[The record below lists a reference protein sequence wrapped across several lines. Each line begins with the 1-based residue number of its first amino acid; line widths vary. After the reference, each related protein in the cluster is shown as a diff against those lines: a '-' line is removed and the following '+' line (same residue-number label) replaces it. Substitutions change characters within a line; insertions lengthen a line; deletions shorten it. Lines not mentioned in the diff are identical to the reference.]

1 MVLCKDY
8 NGPARVHKSG
18 CNPTSCVPIW
28 LFSIVADLEVSLTS
42 VEITFPHYG
51 QFNLEIFFLCF
62 CQISMYFNSAQ
73 LIFKKLNPQDRNDFL
88 DHLI

>member
-1 MVLCKDY
+1 MVVLCKDY

-51 QFNLEIFFLCF
+51 QF
-62 CQISMYFNSAQ
+62 CQMNI
-73 LIFKKLNPQDRNDFL
+73 
-88 DHLI
+88 

>member
-51 QFNLEIFFLCF
+51 QFCTR
-62 CQISMYFNSAQ
+62 YT
-73 LIFKKLNPQDRNDFL
+73 
-88 DHLI
+88 

>member
-1 MVLCKDY
+1 MQVIMVLCKDY

-51 QFNLEIFFLCF
+51 QFNLEIIYIFVKLECNLIGHNSFL
-62 CQISMYFNSAQ
+62 
-73 LIFKKLNPQDRNDFL
+73 RN
-88 DHLI
+88 